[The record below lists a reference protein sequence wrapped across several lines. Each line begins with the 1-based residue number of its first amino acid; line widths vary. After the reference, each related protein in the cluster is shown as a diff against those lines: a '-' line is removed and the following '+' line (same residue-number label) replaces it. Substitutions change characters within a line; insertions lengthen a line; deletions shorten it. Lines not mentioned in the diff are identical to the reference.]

1 MEELLAI
8 TGMFTFPLSIV
19 FGVAWWNARKELQL
33 RRDLAREL
41 GAQPLAR
48 ELGVQPPPR
57 ERAVRQP
64 SGPEI
69 QRLED
74 AVEAIALEVERLAD
88 GQRFVAKLLGER
100 PLGERGRER
109 PGVSLASPSEI
120 TPH

>member
-8 TGMFTFPLSIV
+8 TGMFTFPLTIV

-33 RRDLAREL
+33 RRDI
-41 GAQPLAR
+41 AR
-48 ELGVQPPPR
+48 ELGVQPLPPR
-57 ERAVRQP
+57 ALNVRP
-64 SGPEI
+64 ATAPEL

-74 AVEAIALEVERLAD
+74 SIEAIALEVERLAD

-100 PLGERGRER
+100 PITDYRHER
-109 PGVSLASPSEI
+109 PGASAALPPV